1 MLGRGINQFFGE
13 CKGEIPSCVDEVIAN
28 LAVIFGWTPKEC
40 EDFEIDELMRWN
52 ERAKARSEVQK

>member
-1 MLGRGINQFFGE
+1 M
-13 CKGEIPSCVDEVIAN
+13 AN